1 MKSATNLLEQINTL
15 PYFGKPT
22 VHQLGKQLGL
32 APSSVTTYISR
43 YLKQRDVAQLKN
55 GLYIATGYLNAHR
68 DDVSYAFFMANV
80 LRTPSYISSWTALQ
94 YYGLAT
100 EAIKAITSVTT
111 KVSRSYQTKAGNF
124 SYQSIQKPLF
134 TDFVLVKGMFSF
146 FIATPAKAV
155 FDTLY
160 FKTHQFRGLQLPKV
174 WSLIDEL
181 RIDLD
186 EMDEKERAKLRSMLN
201 TYLYE

>member
-1 MKSATNLLEQINTL
+1 MKSASNLLEQLNTL
-15 PYFGKPT
+15 PYFDKHT

-32 APSSVTTYISR
+32 APSSVATYISR
-43 YLKQRDVAQLKN
+43 YLKQRDVTQLKN
-55 GLYIATGYLNAHR
+55 GLYIATDYLNAHR
-68 DDVSYAFFMANV
+68 DDVSYAFFLANV
-80 LRTPSYISSWTALQ
+80 LRTPSYISSWAALQ

-100 EAIKAITSVTT
+100 EAIKSITSVTT

-134 TDFVLVKGMFSF
+134 KDFVLVKGKFSF
-146 FIATPAKAV
+146 YIATPAKAI

-160 FKTHQFRGLQLPKV
+160 FKTHQFRGMQLTKV

-186 EMDEKERAKLRSMLN
+186 EMDKAERTKLRIMLKN
-201 TYLYE
+201 VLL